1 MKNWYEGKP
10 EIHGFF
16 ACITG
21 DLEIAAKIST
31 LFSPEKFYFPVI
43 DPPRV
48 KRPDASNEAIRRLNL
63 LAQLH
68 PQRIIF
74 GKLLPE
80 EKMALVGG
88 IPLGK
93 IDNIETE
100 EELDVLIK
108 AVSGELDIKGVV
120 ECREDQVAL
129 GLLLAKYEKKFIEIK
144 SDAADIDEDAIKKYS
159 KGDHL
164 VVLDDLSGINQV
176 IAANYA
182 YMLHGSI
189 KIVSNSPEEE
199 NQSAFEDIMDRDNPS
214 DVRRGHRANRSLMS
228 QQYKLDKKIS
238 IEEIEEKFVTFIT
251 SGFPYGYFFPEVP
264 STHLFSNP
272 DLGLSV
278 LKGLMAA
285 YRPTNTALTVDPGHF
300 KNSETKEVN
309 SALTKLGTHVKTLI
323 DSEATVYKLGINIEI
338 YPYDLLFICS
348 HAGQSDG
355 QEFTIEVPDK
365 EGKSHVLVVEVA
377 DGFGLTGEG
386 TGRGSIVEVK
396 SHFGFVSMD
405 GYDWS
410 DPDRPKNMGIVENFI
425 NNTDRSKWKI
435 LSKRDVTIVK
445 RAVVLEMKDGS
456 FIPMMHNLAG
466 HESPLIFNNACITF
480 NEFSERFIFAGAVAY
495 IGTLVSISNKYAI
508 EFAKTF
514 FNTLDP
520 NKPIP
525 IHLWETQKKLNDDP
539 KKYYYMHVG
548 VFHTFINSADSNTTE
563 KLKKKLEYYVS
574 QYTKKG
580 NQKPEFLKRMSQYV
594 SFLKE
599 EFSKL

>member
-1 MKNWYEGKP
+1 MSDWYQGKP

-21 DLEIAAKIST
+21 NLEIAAKISA
-31 LFSPEKFYFPVI
+31 LFSPENFYFPVI

-68 PQRIIF
+68 PKRIIF
-74 GKLLPE
+74 GNLSTE
-80 EKMALVGG
+80 EKLSLVGG
-88 IPLGK
+88 IPLAK
-93 IDNIETE
+93 IDNVETA
-100 EELDVLIK
+100 EELDALIK
-108 AVSGELDIKGVV
+108 AISGELDIKGVI
-120 ECREDQVAL
+120 ECREDQVVL

-144 SDAADIDEDAIKKYS
+144 SDAPDVDEKAIKSYS
-159 KGDHL
+159 SGDHL

-182 YMLHGSI
+182 FMLNGRI
-189 KIVSNSPEEE
+189 KILPNSPEEE
-199 NQSAFEDIMDRDNPS
+199 NLSAFEDIMDRDNPN
-214 DVRRGHRANRSLMS
+214 DTRRGKRAERSLMS

-238 IEEIEEKFVTFIT
+238 IGEIEEKFVTFIT

-285 YRPTNTALTVDPGHF
+285 YRPTNTALTIDPGHF
-300 KNSETKEVN
+300 KNSEIQEVN
-309 SALTKLGTHVKTLI
+309 NALAKLGTHVKTLI
-323 DSEATVYKLGINIEI
+323 DSEATVYKLGISIET

-348 HAGQSDG
+348 HAGQTDG
-355 QEFTIEVPDK
+355 QEFTIEISDN
-365 EGKSHVLVVEVA
+365 EGKPHTLVVEVA

-386 TGRGSIVEVK
+386 TGDSSIVEVK
-396 SHFGFVSMD
+396 SHYGFVSMD

-410 DPDRPKNMGIVENFI
+410 NPDRPKTKGVVENFM

-435 LSKRDVTIVK
+435 ISRRDVPVVK
-445 RAVVLEMKDGS
+445 RAVVLEMKDGN

-466 HESPLIFNNACITF
+466 HESPLVFNNACITF

-495 IGTLVSISNKYAI
+495 IGTLVNISTKYAI
-508 EFAKTF
+508 EFAKIF
-514 FNTLDP
+514 FNSLDP
-520 NKPIP
+520 SKPIP
-525 IHLWETQKKLNDDP
+525 IHLWETQKKLNNDP
-539 KKYYYMHVG
+539 KKYYYMHAG
-548 VFHTFINSADSNTTE
+548 VFHTFINPADSDTTG
-563 KLKKKLEYYVS
+563 KLKKKLEYYIS

-580 NQKPEFLKRMSQYV
+580 NQKSEFLKKMNQYT

-599 EFSKL
+599 ELSKL